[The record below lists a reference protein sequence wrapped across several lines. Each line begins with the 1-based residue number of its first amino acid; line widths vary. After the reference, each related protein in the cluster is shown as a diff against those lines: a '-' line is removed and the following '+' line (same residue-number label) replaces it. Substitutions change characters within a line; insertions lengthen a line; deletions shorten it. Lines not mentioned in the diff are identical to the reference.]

1 MYEFSSHHAL
11 TALHERAGPAPGI
24 PVIPGIP
31 AMTDL
36 PGESGMPGIPLLTG
50 ITDKQNQN
58 ERLFS
63 LLSYIIDHCN
73 HKSSIHDDQKIQKY
87 TFIIH
92 ET

>member
-1 MYEFSSHHAL
+1 MYACHMPCSSSAHRTHFL
-11 TALHERAGPAPGI
+11 RAGPAPGI

-63 LLSYIIDHCN
+63 LLSSIIDHCMR
-73 HKSSIHDDQKIQKY
+73 HDI
-87 TFIIH
+87 
-92 ET
+92 